1 MKKTFALW
9 SMLASM
15 LASSVALAGCGD
27 NLTVPTHPGYDGGT
41 EGDAGQLSCVP
52 NLDGKVEAAEF
63 KAVLNTPVSYLV
75 GMSRTVDLAGKKDSQ
90 GNLSW
95 VFSQDFSDDGSITIS
110 AADLNG
116 RWYQSSFPDG
126 QWVSPSDLAGTID
139 GVYASD
145 DQAVYLLGLA
155 STAEN
160 PPAGKTLLVYDTK
173 VAVYRFPLEPG
184 ASWTSVGHVT
194 KATVGNLPY
203 SGTHTYQI
211 ADDGMGQLALH
222 SLTFAQAHRI
232 RTTLTITAPAGPS
245 TTVKRQT
252 GFVFE
257 CFGEVTRATA
267 ALNEPNDNFTTAAE
281 LRRLGN

>member
-1 MKKTFALW
+1 MKSTFTAPFL
-9 SMLASM
+9 
-15 LASSVALAGCGD
+15 VACFACLAGCGD
-27 NLTVPTHPGYDGGT
+27 NLTVPTHPGYDGGGGG
-41 EGDAGQLSCVP
+41 GDGGLSCVP
-52 NLDGKVEAAEF
+52 NLDGKVEASEF
-63 KAVLNTPVSYLV
+63 KAVLNTPVNYLV
-75 GMSRTVDLAGKKDSQ
+75 GMNRQVDLAGKKDSQ

-95 VFSQDFSDDGSITIS
+95 DFSQDFASDASITIS

-116 RWYQSSFPDG
+116 RWYQSSFPAG

-155 STAEN
+155 STVEN
-160 PPAGKTLLVYDTK
+160 PPSGKTLLVYDAK

-194 KATVGNLPY
+194 NAIVGNLPY
-203 SGTHTYQI
+203 NGTHTYQI
-211 ADDGMGQLALH
+211 ADDAIGQLALH
-222 SLTFAQAHRI
+222 SLTFAQAHRV
-232 RTTLTITAPAGPS
+232 RTTLTITAPAGPG

-257 CFGEVTRATA
+257 CFGEITRATA
-267 ALNEPNDNFTTAAE
+267 ALNAPSDDFTMAAE